1 LKTFKKIWVYILI
14 LAILEL
20 IAFIHLSKN
29 YQGKKAV
36 YFTRKTR
43 ELQLGYDVVIKMYAL
58 VSSTIYNEV
67 INQPDVLT
75 IFKDAPTA
83 SRTEQARIRKRLF
96 NRLNP
101 TYLNLKKN
109 NLKQLHFHLPD
120 CTSFLRFHKPEM
132 FGDNLADVRYSVKL
146 ANSRQI
152 YVEGFE
158 EGRIFNGFRFVF
170 PLVYQEKHIGSV
182 ETSISFNAIR
192 EVMSELFPGD
202 FSFILKK
209 TVIDEKVFP
218 EEQQHY
224 IKSDLSPEYRYEK
237 AMRKG
242 RDSSQPDAIN
252 FKTREKINQLIKD
265 QVEEKFKSEDA
276 FGIWT
281 SSDEEDYIV
290 SFLPV
295 FNLKDRQVAYIISYA
310 RDSAIN
316 SFRRNFLWKMLA
328 TTIFLIVVGGSIYYR
343 KRVEGELILAKEA
356 AEAGDRTKSNFLAS
370 MSHEI
375 RTPMNGV
382 IGMTRLLMDTP
393 LSDEQREYAETIRI
407 SGESLLTIINDI
419 LDFSKVESGKLELED
434 YPFDLRKCIEDAIEL
449 LGPKAISKQLD
460 LLYLIGPD
468 IPFAIRGDITRLR
481 QILVNLIDNA
491 IKFTDEGE
499 VFIEVDKIK
508 GTANMLRFSIRDTG
522 VGIDEDKIDLIFQS
536 FAQADSSTTR
546 KYGGTGLGL
555 AISDRMVRLMGGQL
569 HAESVPGL
577 GATFIFTIRAPAALE
592 ISGEST
598 VGIIAQ
604 LQGKRILI
612 VDDNQ
617 TNCRILVLLC
627 RKWGMIPTAVLS
639 GKDALRLVDEGR
651 EFDLAI
657 LDFQMP
663 MMDGMELAE
672 KLREIYRPVELP
684 LLLISS
690 GDTPDELEKFP
701 KVFQRT
707 LHKPLKHNQLAR
719 TLIDIM
725 GGRSHTQL
733 KEPERRGSKIDH
745 ALAKNLPL
753 NILVAEDN
761 PINMK
766 LAIRILEK
774 MGYQADSAGDG
785 AEALESVARQHY
797 DIVFMDVQMPEV
809 NGLEATRRICRR
821 WPAGKRPRI
830 IAMTANAL
838 EGDREKCLEAGM
850 DDYISKPIRIDE
862 VQAALRR
869 WGIS

>member
-1 LKTFKKIWVYILI
+1 MKTFKIIWYYILI

-29 YQGKKAV
+29 YQGKKAG
-36 YFTRKTR
+36 YFVRETR

-67 INQPDVLT
+67 INQPNVLA
-75 IFKDAPTA
+75 IFKNAYTA
-83 SRTEQARIRKRLF
+83 NPEKQAIIRQQLF
-96 NRLNP
+96 NQLNP
-101 TYLNLKKN
+101 TFRNLKKQ

-120 CTSFLRFHKPEM
+120 CTSFLRFHKPEK

-146 ANSRQI
+146 ANSNHL

-170 PLVYQEKHIGSV
+170 PLFYQGTHIGSV

-218 EEQQHY
+218 EEQLHY
-224 IKSDLSPEYRYEK
+224 IKSELCPEYRYEK
-237 AMRKG
+237 AMRQDG
-242 RDSSQPDAIN
+242 DPGHPGAIS
-252 FKTREKINQLIKD
+252 FKTREKINLLIKD
-265 QVEEKFKSEDA
+265 RVEENFITEKS
-276 FGIWT
+276 FCIWT
-281 SSDEEDYIV
+281 QINEDNYIV

-295 FNLKDRQVAYIISYA
+295 FNLEDRQVAYIISYA
-310 RDSAIN
+310 RDNAIN
-316 SFRRNFLWKMLA
+316 SFLRNFIWKILA

-356 AEAGDRTKSNFLAS
+356 AESGDLAKSNFLAS

-393 LSDEQREYAETIRI
+393 LSEEQREYAETIRI

-419 LDFSKVESGKLELED
+419 LDFSKVESGKLDLED

-449 LGPKAISKQLD
+449 LGPKATSKQLD

-468 IPFAIRGDITRLR
+468 VPFAVRGDITRLR
-481 QILVNLIDNA
+481 QILVNLINNA
-491 IKFTDEGE
+491 IKFTEEGE

-508 GTANMLRFSIRDTG
+508 GTADMLRFSIRDTG
-522 VGIDEDKIDLIFQS
+522 IGIEPDKIDLIFQS

-546 KYGGTGLGL
+546 RYGGTGLGL
-555 AISDRMVRLMGGQL
+555 AISDRLVRLMGGQL

-627 RKWGMIPTAVLS
+627 RKWGMVPMAVLS

-663 MMDGMELAE
+663 MMNGLDLAE
-672 KLREIYRPVELP
+672 KLREIYQPGKLP

-690 GDTPDELEKFP
+690 GEIPDELEKFP
-701 KVFQRT
+701 ELFQRT
-707 LHKPLKHNQLAR
+707 LHKPIKHNQLAR

-725 GGRSHTQL
+725 RGESHPRL
-733 KEPERRGSKIDH
+733 KEPERRGSEIDH
-745 ALAKNLPL
+745 TLAKNLPL

-774 MGYQADSAGDG
+774 MGYQADSAGNG

-821 WPAGKRPRI
+821 WPEEKRPRI

-869 WGIS
+869 WA